1 MKRKYLKVVIPVD
14 WWIEDV
20 RINDLTF
27 DEDETEKFKQTFP
40 TLFDDDNF
48 VLNINLETGHIDNWP
63 GSTTGGDFR
72 TVKLVDIAS
81 YYIIDENGDMVE
93 DYEGAY
99 VPEVLSIVEKGF
111 GDYLE
116 FYVTPAG
123 DIEAWEYDIT
133 KKLYEQPQQNR

>member
-20 RINDLTF
+20 SINDLTF
-27 DEDETEKFKQTFP
+27 VEDETEKFKQTFP

-48 VLNINLETGHIDNWP
+48 VLNINLETGHIENWP

-93 DYEGAY
+93 DYERAY

-123 DIEAWEYDIT
+123 GIEAWEYDIN

>member
-20 RINDLTF
+20 SINDLTF

-40 TLFDDDNF
+40 SLFDDDNF
-48 VLNINLETGHIDNWP
+48 VLNINLETGHIENWP
-63 GSTTGGDFR
+63 DSTTGGDFR

-81 YYIIDENGDMVE
+81 YYIIDENGDLVE
-93 DYEGAY
+93 DYERAY
-99 VPEVLSIVEKGF
+99 VPEVLSIVEKGY

-116 FYVTPAG
+116 FNVTPAG
-123 DIEAWEYDIT
+123 DIEAWKYDIN

>member
-20 RINDLTF
+20 HINDLTF

-48 VLNINLETGHIDNWP
+48 VLNINLETGHIENWP

-81 YYIIDENGDMVE
+81 YYIIDENGDMDE

-123 DIEAWEYDIT
+123 DIEAWEYDIN

>member
-20 RINDLTF
+20 SINDLTF

-48 VLNINLETGHIDNWP
+48 VLNINLETGHIENWP

-81 YYIIDENGDMVE
+81 YYIIDENGNMVE
-93 DYEGAY
+93 DYERAY

-123 DIEAWEYDIT
+123 DIEEWEYDIN
-133 KKLYEQPQQNR
+133 KKLYEQPKQNA

>member
-20 RINDLTF
+20 SINDLTF

-48 VLNINLETGHIDNWP
+48 VLNINLETGHIENWP
-63 GSTTGGDFR
+63 GSTTGSDFR

-81 YYIIDENGDMVE
+81 YYIIDENGNMVE
-93 DYEGAY
+93 DYERAY

-123 DIEAWEYDIT
+123 DIEAWEYDIN

>member
-20 RINDLTF
+20 SINDLTF

-48 VLNINLETGHIDNWP
+48 VLNINLETGHIENWP

-93 DYEGAY
+93 DYERAY

-123 DIEAWEYDIT
+123 DIEAWEYDIN

>member
-20 RINDLTF
+20 SINDLTF

-48 VLNINLETGHIDNWP
+48 VLNINLETGHIENWP

-93 DYEGAY
+93 DYERAY
-99 VPEVLSIVEKGF
+99 VPEVLSIVEKGY

-116 FYVTPAG
+116 FYVTPTG
-123 DIEAWEYDIT
+123 DIEAWEYDIN

>member
-20 RINDLTF
+20 RINDFTF

-48 VLNINLETGHIDNWP
+48 VLNINLETGHIENWP
-63 GSTTGGDFR
+63 DSTTGGDFR
-72 TVKLVDIAS
+72 TVKLIDIAS
-81 YYIIDENGDMVE
+81 YYIIDENGDLVE
-93 DYEGAY
+93 DYERAY
-99 VPEVLSIVEKGF
+99 VPEVLSIVEKGY

-116 FYVTPAG
+116 FNVTPAG
-123 DIEAWEYDIT
+123 DIEAWEYDIN

>member
-40 TLFDDDNF
+40 TLFNDDNF
-48 VLNINLETGHIDNWP
+48 VLNINLETGHIENWP
-63 GSTTGGDFR
+63 TSTTGGDFR

-93 DYEGAY
+93 DYERAY
-99 VPEVLSIVEKGF
+99 VPEVLSIVEKGY

-123 DIEAWEYDIT
+123 DIEEWEYDIN

>member
-48 VLNINLETGHIDNWP
+48 VLNINLETGHIENWP
-63 GSTTGGDFR
+63 TSTTGGDFR
-72 TVKLVDIAS
+72 TVKLVNIAS
-81 YYIIDENGDMVE
+81 YYIIDENGDLVE
-93 DYEGAY
+93 DYERAY

-123 DIEAWEYDIT
+123 DIEA
-133 KKLYEQPQQNR
+133 